1 MPRKDNQKMKLLY
14 LLKIMLENSDEENM
28 LSMSKI
34 IDNLSLF
41 GIKAERKSI
50 YDDIECLR
58 LFGYDIICQRGQNVG
73 YYIGSRDFELAE
85 LKLLVD
91 SVQSSKFLTKKKSNQ
106 LISKLEGL
114 TSKFYGKELQRQ
126 VYVADRL
133 KMSNETVY
141 YNVDCLHN
149 AITDN
154 VKIAFKYYE
163 YNLDKKIQLRNSG
176 NEYIVSPYSLTFSD
190 DNYYL
195 IAYYPKNERL
205 THFRVDRMKNIRFL
219 DEKATSIKQ
228 VMNEDFNLG
237 EYLKK
242 TFDMFGGDTEQ
253 VSILCSNSLVNA
265 FIDKFGEDVRIKKE
279 DDFNFVATVNVNL
292 SPTFYAW
299 IFTFGEQVKI
309 ISPQRVVD
317 NYINI
322 IDRVREKYS

>member
-1 MPRKDNQKMKLLY
+1 MPRKYNQKMKLLY
-14 LLKIMLENSDEENM
+14 LLKIMLENSDEENV

-34 IDNLSLF
+34 IDKLSLF

-73 YYIGSRDFELAE
+73 YYIGNRDFELAE

-141 YNVDCLHN
+141 YNVDYLHN

-163 YNLDKKIQLRNSG
+163 YNLDKKRQLRNSG

-219 DEKATSIKQ
+219 DEIATSIKQ

-265 FIDKFGEDVRIKKE
+265 FIDKFGEEVRIKKE

-292 SPTFYAW
+292 SPTFFAW
-299 IFTFGEQVKI
+299 IFTFGGQVKI
-309 ISPQRVVD
+309 ISPQSVVD